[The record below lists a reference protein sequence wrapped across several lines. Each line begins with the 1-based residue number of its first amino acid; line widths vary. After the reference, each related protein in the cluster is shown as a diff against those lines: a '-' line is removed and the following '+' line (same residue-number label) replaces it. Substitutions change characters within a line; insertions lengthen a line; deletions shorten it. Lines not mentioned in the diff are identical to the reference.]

1 MECFVHEDKKYF
13 PEYNWFEKAIS
24 YPYKAPTT
32 SFTFKNG
39 KFYQGIHISLKDR
52 VPILS
57 IGSNRS
63 PYQLK
68 NKFGVKENLCV
79 TPAKLYNSVIVYAAS
94 MSAYG
99 SIPATQWPCEGSVS
113 DLNLLWL
120 NQDQLQIM
128 HLSEGLGIAY
138 HYVELDK
145 NTVTIQ
151 ENDYSGPI
159 FGDISTR
166 GGYLFDGNEPL
177 RLKNI
182 KSKTNTYSSINE
194 YQALNKLFLENPI
207 SQNSLESWLKKM
219 ISNKSIRLSLID
231 KMSQN
236 SLVPNNVPW
245 KVIDVKITGNNIY

>member
-1 MECFVHEDKKYF
+1 MECFIQADKKYF
-13 PEYNWFEKAIS
+13 PEYSWFEKAIR
-24 YPYKAPTT
+24 YPYEAPAS

-52 VPILS
+52 VPIIS

-68 NKFGVKENLCV
+68 NKFGVEENLCV

-120 NQDQLQIM
+120 KKDQLQIM

-138 HYVELDK
+138 NYVELDRD
-145 NTVTIQ
+145 TVILQ
-151 ENDYSGPI
+151 EEDYSGPI
-159 FGDISTR
+159 FGYVSTK
-166 GGYLFDGNEPL
+166 GVYLFEGNSPL

-182 KSKTNTYSSINE
+182 KTNINNSSSINE
-194 YQALNKLFLENPI
+194 YEALNKLFLE
-207 SQNSLESWLKKM
+207 SSCGQTSLECWLKKL
-219 ISNKSIRLSLID
+219 ILNKSKRLSLIE
-231 KMSQN
+231 KMSKK
-236 SLVPNNVPW
+236 SLSPKNVPW
-245 KVIDVKITGNNIY
+245 KILDLKVSGNNIY

>member
-1 MECFVHEDKKYF
+1 MECFVHADKKYF
-13 PEYNWFEKAIS
+13 PEHNWFEKAIS

-52 VPILS
+52 VPIIS

-120 NQDQLQIM
+120 NHDQLQIM

-151 ENDYSGPI
+151 EDDYSGPI
-159 FGDISTR
+159 FGYISTR
-166 GGYLFDGNEPL
+166 GGYLFKGNLPF
-177 RLKNI
+177 RLQKI
-182 KSKTNTYSSINE
+182 KSNTKIFPSINE
-194 YQALNKLFLENPI
+194 HEALNKLFQENPI
-207 SQNSLESWLKKM
+207 GQNSLESWLKKM
-219 ISNKSIRLSLID
+219 ILNKSIRLSLID
-231 KMSQN
+231 KMLQK

>member
-1 MECFVHEDKKYF
+1 MECFVDADKKYF

-79 TPAKLYNSVIVYAAS
+79 TPAKLYNSVVVYAAS

-99 SIPATQWPCEGSVS
+99 SIPATQWPCE
-113 DLNLLWL
+113 
-120 NQDQLQIM
+120 
-128 HLSEGLGIAY
+128 
-138 HYVELDK
+138 
-145 NTVTIQ
+145 
-151 ENDYSGPI
+151 
-159 FGDISTR
+159 
-166 GGYLFDGNEPL
+166 
-177 RLKNI
+177 
-182 KSKTNTYSSINE
+182 
-194 YQALNKLFLENPI
+194 
-207 SQNSLESWLKKM
+207 
-219 ISNKSIRLSLID
+219 
-231 KMSQN
+231 
-236 SLVPNNVPW
+236 
-245 KVIDVKITGNNIY
+245 

>member
-1 MECFVHEDKKYF
+1 MECFTQADKKYF
-13 PEYNWFEKAIS
+13 PEYSWFEKAIS
-24 YPYKAPTT
+24 YPYEAPAS

-52 VPILS
+52 VPIIS

-68 NKFGVKENLCV
+68 NKFGVEENLCV

-120 NQDQLQIM
+120 KKDQLQIM

-138 HYVELDK
+138 NYVELDRD
-145 NTVTIQ
+145 TVILK
-151 ENDYSGPI
+151 EEDYSGPI
-159 FGDISTR
+159 FGYVSTK
-166 GGYLFDGNEPL
+166 GVYLFEGNSPL

-182 KSKTNTYSSINE
+182 KTNINNSSSINE
-194 YQALNKLFLENPI
+194 YEALNKLFLEN
-207 SQNSLESWLKKM
+207 SYGQTSLECWLKKL
-219 ISNKSIRLSLID
+219 ISNKSQRLLLIE
-231 KMSQN
+231 KMSKK
-236 SLVPNNVPW
+236 SLLPKNVPW
-245 KVIDVKITGNNIY
+245 KILDFKVTGNNIY

>member
-1 MECFVHEDKKYF
+1 MECFVHADKKYF
-13 PEYNWFEKAIS
+13 PEYNWLEKAIS

-52 VPILS
+52 VPIIS

-79 TPAKLYNSVIVYAAS
+79 TPTKLYNSVIVYAAS

-138 HYVELDK
+138 HSVQLDK
-145 NTVTIQ
+145 NTVTISTFFHKAKQ
-151 ENDYSGPI
+151 HPNWKDEVRFQGDQKEKPKRKRSELLNDLNDPVSRVIEVNVTENNNCEIIWEYTLPEE
-159 FGDISTR
+159 
-166 GGYLFDGNEPL
+166 LFDLANPPPAF
-177 RLKNI
+177 
-182 KSKTNTYSSINE
+182 S
-194 YQALNKLFLENPI
+194 FLC
-207 SQNSLESWLKKM
+207 
-219 ISNKSIRLSLID
+219 
-231 KMSQN
+231 
-236 SLVPNNVPW
+236 
-245 KVIDVKITGNNIY
+245 

>member
-1 MECFVHEDKKYF
+1 MDCFIHEDKKYF
-13 PEYNWFEKAIS
+13 PEYSWFEKAIS
-24 YPYKAPTT
+24 YPYEAPAS

-52 VPILS
+52 VPIIS

-68 NKFGVKENLCV
+68 NKFGVEENLCV

-113 DLNLLWL
+113 DLNLIWL
-120 NQDQLQIM
+120 KKDQLQIM

-138 HYVELDK
+138 NYVELDRD
-145 NTVTIQ
+145 TVILQ
-151 ENDYSGPI
+151 EEDYSGPI
-159 FGDISTR
+159 FGYVSTK
-166 GGYLFDGNEPL
+166 GVYLFEGNSPL

-182 KSKTNTYSSINE
+182 KTNINNSSSINE
-194 YQALNKLFLENPI
+194 YEALNKLFLEN
-207 SQNSLESWLKKM
+207 SYGQTSLECWLKKL
-219 ISNKSIRLSLID
+219 ISNKSQRLLLIE
-231 KMSQN
+231 KMSKK
-236 SLVPNNVPW
+236 SLLPKNVPW
-245 KVIDVKITGNNIY
+245 KILDFKVTGNNIY

>member
-1 MECFVHEDKKYF
+1 MECFIQADKKYF
-13 PEYNWFEKAIS
+13 PEYSWFEKAIS
-24 YPYKAPTT
+24 YPYESPVS

-52 VPILS
+52 VPIIS

-68 NKFGVKENLCV
+68 NKFGIEENLCV

-94 MSAYG
+94 MSSYG

-120 NQDQLQIM
+120 EKDQLQIM

-138 HYVELDK
+138 NYVELDRG
-145 NTVTIQ
+145 TVVI
-151 ENDYSGPI
+151 EEEDYSGPI
-159 FGDISTR
+159 FGYISTK
-166 GGYLFDGNEPL
+166 GGYIFEGNSPS

-182 KSKTNTYSSINE
+182 KTNIKTFPSISE
-194 YQALNKLFLENPI
+194 YQALNRLFFENF
-207 SQNSLESWLKKM
+207 SGQTSLKCWLKNL
-219 ISNKSIRLSLID
+219 ISNKSKRLSLIE
-231 KMSQN
+231 KMSKK
-236 SLVPNNVPW
+236 SLLPKNAPW
-245 KVIDVKITGNNIY
+245 KILDSKVTGNNIY

>member
-1 MECFVHEDKKYF
+1 MCIRD
-13 PEYNWFEKAIS
+13 S
-24 YPYKAPTT
+24 PYKAPTT

-79 TPAKLYNSVIVYAAS
+79 TLAKLYNSVIVYAAS

-120 NQDQLQIM
+120 NHDQLQIM

-151 ENDYSGPI
+151 EDDYAGPI
-159 FGDISTR
+159 FGYISTR

-182 KSKTNTYSSINE
+182 KSNTNKHSSINE
-194 YQALNKLFLENPI
+194 Y
-207 SQNSLESWLKKM
+207 
-219 ISNKSIRLSLID
+219 LSLIH
-231 KMSQN
+231 
-236 SLVPNNVPW
+236 
-245 KVIDVKITGNNIY
+245 I

>member
-1 MECFVHEDKKYF
+1 MECFVNADKKYF

-52 VPILS
+52 VPIIS

-138 HYVELDK
+138 NYVELD
-145 NTVTIQ
+145 NDTVILQ
-151 ENDYSGPI
+151 DEDYSGPI
-159 FGDISTR
+159 FGYVSMR
-166 GGYLFDGNEPL
+166 GGYLFKGNEPL

-182 KSKTNTYSSINE
+182 KSNANSFLCINE
-194 YQALNKLFLENPI
+194 YEALKELFSEN
-207 SQNSLESWLKKM
+207 SDNHTTLKCWLKKL
-219 ISNKSIRLSLID
+219 ISNKSKRLSLID
-231 KMSQN
+231 KMSKK
-236 SLVPNNVPW
+236 SLLPKSVPW
-245 KVIDVKITGNNIY
+245 KILDVNVTGNNIY